1 MELFMRARKLRAEVN
16 SDSTVEPVAAAQVTS
31 TRPYSLKLQEV
42 VVLQPHFVIKG
53 ISLVIRERGAQDVND
68 ELRALDAR
76 IRGTTLERDLEDLLE
91 RGEVTQRLLTEL
103 WKHMS
108 SRDRELV
115 LELMTQFRL
124 LRGLG
129 ASGSGMSERFVV
141 PAMLPNSGLPDEY
154 VKPEWWAPAR
164 AAESAAAVRVEPA
177 AGESSTAAMRVM
189 YEVVGGR
196 LPYAFMTELQ
206 VSLST
211 SLVLQDLDNFSPEAS
226 PAGSP
231 EASVVDRVAGSVLSE
246 PYKCGDGSVTEWVV
260 VSQRARSCRAS
271 AEASQMQRTD
281 ADSICVMAWA
291 ELIHPS
297 THGAS
302 DWRLLKR
309 VMREIEELGRS
320 MPTMY
325 LRKLVLHVDEQ
336 DRCAKEEVRDGL
348 HAKAFATFR
357 FVDGSKKHVE
367 VSSVLP
373 QDGFETL
380 LTVRLHKTRRAAGG
394 PTNRVDAF
402 FAKTVDDVG
411 IDVHAEGQLIT
422 RAILNH
428 DTQGWE
434 CTAHPQPTL
443 QDLRTS
449 MASAAARNTKVIH
462 LAGHGGR
469 KQGFLFNG
477 DDAATASAAIDIH
490 DLTAII
496 GGAAG
501 ANGSI
506 ECAVLNAC
514 STEKMGQLLRT
525 AGMSHVVCWRTS
537 VHDETARE
545 FCRHFYQAL
554 VEQTGNGSSPHR
566 NYRGA
571 FDAATAAMRVHAF
584 TGGAARPPPETAAVY
599 AGKGLRA
606 GVEGDCA
613 PGSRELDDVD
623 LQSEQSDIE
632 LHATVTPLGE
642 SGSAAPTMRHKVFPW
657 QEADVIQYLSVEGDS
672 EAIYLWREQT
682 RKG

>member
-1 MELFMRARKLRAEVN
+1 
-16 SDSTVEPVAAAQVTS
+16 
-31 TRPYSLKLQEV
+31 
-42 VVLQPHFVIKG
+42 
-53 ISLVIRERGAQDVND
+53 
-68 ELRALDAR
+68 
-76 IRGTTLERDLEDLLE
+76 
-91 RGEVTQRLLTEL
+91 
-103 WKHMS
+103 
-108 SRDRELV
+108 
-115 LELMTQFRL
+115 
-124 LRGLG
+124 
-129 ASGSGMSERFVV
+129 
-141 PAMLPNSGLPDEY
+141 
-154 VKPEWWAPAR
+154 
-164 AAESAAAVRVEPA
+164 
-177 AGESSTAAMRVM
+177 
-189 YEVVGGR
+189 
-196 LPYAFMTELQ
+196 
-206 VSLST
+206 
-211 SLVLQDLDNFSPEAS
+211 
-226 PAGSP
+226 
-231 EASVVDRVAGSVLSE
+231 
-246 PYKCGDGSVTEWVV
+246 
-260 VSQRARSCRAS
+260 
-271 AEASQMQRTD
+271 
-281 ADSICVMAWA
+281 
-291 ELIHPS
+291 
-297 THGAS
+297 
-302 DWRLLKR
+302 
-309 VMREIEELGRS
+309 
-320 MPTMY
+320 
-325 LRKLVLHVDEQ
+325 
-336 DRCAKEEVRDGL
+336 
-348 HAKAFATFR
+348 
-357 FVDGSKKHVE
+357 
-367 VSSVLP
+367 
-373 QDGFETL
+373 
-380 LTVRLHKTRRAAGG
+380 
-394 PTNRVDAF
+394 VDAF
-402 FAKTVDDVG
+402 FAKTVDDGG

-537 VHDETARE
+537 VNDETARE

-613 PGSRELDDVD
+613 PGSRELDDAD